1 MKEPTRL
8 IRIENPQECRIIER
22 LNRFVVLIE
31 RDGIEYRA
39 HLTNTGRLLEF
50 MVEGQKAF
58 CFKTQHHQGKTDC
71 RLFAIEERGLGA
83 LIDTWLQMKA
93 FEEAVERNLIPW
105 LAGCRMRKRNA
116 VLGASRSRI
125 DYLLEC
131 NGKEVYLEVK
141 SAVLRDGAYAMYPD
155 CPSERGR
162 KHVRELTNYVG
173 AGGTGIVVFMA
184 ALPYVR
190 AFKPNRAAD
199 EKLYDAF
206 EVAQS
211 LGVDVRAIGLYYNP
225 EDGWVYLFEPDLAV
239 RLSCTVQHCKR

>member
-1 MKEPTRL
+1 MKESTRL

-31 RDGIEYRA
+31 RDGTVYRA
-39 HLTNTGRLLEF
+39 HITNTGRLLEF
-50 MVEGQKAF
+50 MVKGQKAF
-58 CFKTQHHQGKTDC
+58 CFKTPQQHHRGKTDC

-93 FEEAVERNLIPW
+93 FEDALLRNLIPW

-116 VLGASRSRI
+116 ALGASRSRI

-131 NGKEVYLEVK
+131 HDKQVYLEVK

-155 CPSERGR
+155 CPTERGR
-162 KHVRELTNYVG
+162 KHVRELTNYVR
-173 AGGTGIVVFMA
+173 AGGTGIVVFVA

-199 EKLYDAF
+199 PKLSDALV
-206 EVAQS
+206 VAQS
-211 LGVDVRAIGLYYNP
+211 SGVDVRALGLYYNP
-225 EDGWVYLFEPDLAV
+225 EDGWVYLFEQDLAV
-239 RLSCTVQHCKR
+239 IIANH

>member
-1 MKEPTRL
+1 MKELTRL

-31 RDGIEYRA
+31 RDGTVYRA
-39 HLTNTGRLLEF
+39 HITNTGRLSEF
-50 MVEGQKAF
+50 MVKGQKAF
-58 CFKTQHHQGKTDC
+58 CFKTQQHHQGKTDC

-93 FEEAVERNLIPW
+93 FEEALQRNLVPW

-155 CPSERGR
+155 CPTERGR
-162 KHVRELTNYVG
+162 KHVRELTNYAR
-173 AGGTGIVVFMA
+173 AGGSGIVVFMA

-190 AFKPNRAAD
+190 AFTPNRAAD
-199 EKLYDAF
+199 PKLSDAL
-206 EVAQS
+206 VAAHTS
-211 LGVDVRAIGLYYNP
+211 GVDVRALGLYYNP
-225 EDGWVYLFEPDLAV
+225 EDGWVYLFEQDLAV
-239 RLSCTVQHCKR
+239 EFL

>member
-31 RDGIEYRA
+31 LRGGTVYRA

-50 MVEGQKAF
+50 LVKGQKAF
-58 CFKTQHHQGKTDC
+58 CFKTQQHHQGKTDC

-93 FEEAVERNLIPW
+93 FEDALKRNLIPW
-105 LAGCRMRKRNA
+105 LAGCRMLKRNA
-116 VLGASRSRI
+116 PLGTSRI
-125 DYLLEC
+125 DYLLDC
-131 NGKEVYLEVK
+131 QGKQVYLEVK

-155 CPSERGR
+155 CPTERGR
-162 KHVRELTNYVG
+162 KHVRELTTYAR
-173 AGGTGIVVFMA
+173 AGGKGIVVFVA

-190 AFKPNRAAD
+190 AFTPNRAAD
-199 EKLYDAF
+199 AKLYDALV
-206 EVAQS
+206 VAHAS
-211 LGVDVRAIGLYYNP
+211 GVDVRAIGLYYNP
-225 EDGWVYLFEPDLAV
+225 DDGWVYLFEPELEV
-239 RLSCTVQHCKR
+239 KLL